1 MANEEQQIL
10 TKKQRLELKRQEKM
24 EQSNK
29 SAKANRVKKISIWV
43 AIVIVLAGVGWLIF
57 YSNNHQITN
66 VPPDNDPTY
75 GAANP
80 KLTITEFSDFSCPA
94 CKLAAPAIREA
105 VSAYSDK
112 VQLVYNDF
120 NIGHQWSEKS
130 AEAGECAFNQGKFWE
145 FYDLVFAK
153 QDEWAD
159 ASDAID
165 KFKTYAKDIGLDV
178 NQFSS
183 CLDSSETADK
193 VAYDMKEGQAK
204 KIVST
209 PTFFIGNQ
217 EVIGAKTAEE
227 FKSLIAAA
235 LK

>member
-1 MANEEQQIL
+1 MDKEEQQLL
-10 TKKQRLELKRQEKM
+10 TKKQRHELKRQEKI
-24 EQSNK
+24 EQFNK
-29 SAKANRVKKISIWV
+29 SARANRVKKISIWV
-43 AIVIVLAGVGWLIF
+43 AIVIIVAGVGWLIF
-57 YSNNHQITN
+57 YSTNRQPTN
-66 VPPDNDPTY
+66 VLPDNDPTE

-94 CKLAAPAIREA
+94 CQLAAVSIKEA
-105 VSAYSDK
+105 VSAYADK
-112 VQLVYNDF
+112 VQLVYNNF

-130 AEAGECAFNQGKFWE
+130 AEAGECAFKLGKFWE
-145 FYDLVFAK
+145 FYDLVFQK

-165 KFKTYAKDIGLDV
+165 KFKSYAKEVGLDE
-178 NQFSS
+178 NQFNS
-183 CLDSSETADK
+183 CLDSGETEDK

-209 PTFFIGNQ
+209 PTFFIGDQ
-217 EVIGAKTAEE
+217 MVVGARSAEE
-227 FKSLIAAA
+227 FKSLIEEA